1 MCTKHILTLIVFLLL
16 SSICFA
22 DSPLT
27 STEFSNAYLT
37 EPIIVKASTSR
48 GKLSN
53 ELMIYLTD
61 ESKPIDVKI
70 AVINKLGWSLMGK
83 NNATIF
89 LKYLIQGQNYK
100 NKEDFLEN
108 GKGDHLLC
116 FS

>member
-1 MCTKHILTLIVFLLL
+1 MRILTLILFFLL

-27 STEFSNAYLT
+27 STEFSKAYLN
-37 EPIIVKASTSR
+37 EPVVIKASKAK

-61 ESKPIDVKI
+61 ETKPVDVKL
-70 AVINKLGWSLMGK
+70 ALINKLSWNVKDK

-89 LKYLIQGQNYK
+89 LKYLMNLSK
-100 NKEDFLEN
+100 LKL
-108 GKGDHLLC
+108 KKK
-116 FS
+116 S